1 LAKPALVW
9 QTDCVRFDGEGWGPV
24 MNRYVS
30 ALLGAILSAG
40 LILPSYA
47 ADLKIRAKLPPV
59 CAKLRVDAEA
69 SQPMHPVSLP
79 PNATCKPHVKNGLP
93 LPDPDCSP
101 GAINPTLTLA
111 VLKTKGFTTRCVRD
125 QASSPHEKQQT
136 YVWYKIKKPAN
147 NSGQTQTCEL
157 DHIISLELGGADTV
171 DNLWPQCGPTKA
183 ALNRRF
189 FKQKD
194 AVENF
199 LAREVKAGRMDLSKA
214 QRGIAEDWTQFLAK
228 AKKAGVK

>member
-1 LAKPALVW
+1 
-9 QTDCVRFDGEGWGPV
+9 
-24 MNRYVS
+24 MNRYGS
-30 ALLGAILSAG
+30 ALLSAALLSVLLGAALGFAIIA
-40 LILPSYA
+40 PSQA
-47 ADLKIRAKLPPV
+47 ADLKLGKLPPI
-59 CAKLRVDAEA
+59 CAKLDVDPEG
-69 SQPMHPVSLP
+69 SEPMQTVSLP
-79 PNATCKPHVKNGLP
+79 PDHTCKPRIKNGLP
-93 LPDPDCSP
+93 LPDPTCSP

-111 VLKTKGFTTRCVRD
+111 VLKTKGFTTKCVRD

-136 YVWYKIKKPAN
+136 YAWYKIKKPAN

-171 DNLWPQCGPTKA
+171 DNLWPQCGPSKA
-183 ALNRRF
+183 ALNKRF

-199 LAREVKAGRMDLSKA
+199 LNREVKAGRMKLADA
-214 QRGIAEDWTQFLAK
+214 QHGIAEDWTQFLAA